1 MKDDDT
7 KNPTESLSDIQSEG
21 GLLSPRALLGDRELE
36 RRASDKV
43 LLRLEKGILPGA
55 LASKLGLNPFEPRS
69 SGPRSQLP
77 PLVLGPFSLEAIQ
90 AWIAEGALP
99 PTDYIQK
106 PYDRWRMLVTVFPE
120 LSHQMTQITDSGSEK
135 PEDQTLSLSSQAGFD
150 TEKNSLEMDST
161 RVEDSSSREV
171 SNSGL
176 KVEIDNPEEHEG
188 PSLSLEESPEESE
201 SSKKVSKQDSKLDST
216 KQSNPA
222 AAAGPQ
228 VLVGGAAATVKI
240 RLSDPRFE
248 RVRNVYFEYDPIRF
262 SFLIFILVV
271 VSGISYWLT
280 LQVKKQSEPLSQVA
294 ELKGQDSESPEIV
307 SNLESV
313 PSSWPPNLRPLEV
326 SSLRLSD
333 DPLVERIRPIL
344 NSYESGVTRLSPSE
358 EQILQSFSQAGTS
371 SWEARRLAANRLAI
385 FYVSTNRLSESQKTL
400 EPIFAA
406 VPGDQLTLLNLS
418 LISFIEGDWKRAR
431 ELSESALRLSG
442 PEFRWIAQS
451 LWGLII
457 GAGPTKNQTGANNA
471 FMKALESSPNNGLVF
486 GLWIRALTQGP
497 QSPELSK
504 LKNLVKR
511 TLWSDPDRLV
521 DSPIP
526 APFGG
531 HILQAE
537 SLLGFEKVIDYFP
550 NVQDLSLAHRNY
562 LRWLDPRNRL
572 NPLSNKIE
580 GLQSQLVAEGSELSK
595 ILFGYTLAK
604 ENKFEESSQILTE
617 TLNKIPTNSDEFGS
631 IRSSWPWALAGDV
644 LFELGQ
650 WDRSRV
656 FYEKA
661 LLINSNDVSAVWGM
675 ALYHRQK
682 ENFVAAE
689 QKLQETLALDPNFVP
704 ARLRRTRLDWHRR
717 FNRE

>member
-656 FYEKA
+656 FFE
-661 LLINSNDVSAVWGM
+661 
-675 ALYHRQK
+675 
-682 ENFVAAE
+682 
-689 QKLQETLALDPNFVP
+689 
-704 ARLRRTRLDWHRR
+704 
-717 FNRE
+717 